1 MSTGSVGRQ
10 VLCSVALVVFTAAVC
25 AAQNVAPSHS
35 GTVHYF
41 EGDVAVDGVK
51 LESQVA
57 RFSELKEQSVLH
69 TGLGRAEILLTP
81 GVILRVGEN
90 TTVKMLDNRLMS
102 TRVEFV
108 SGTAMLEGV
117 DSGTSVKDPPVT
129 MIYKDFE
136 AQPIHYGIF
145 EMTSQPSQARVFKG
159 ETKVT
164 GNGASLNIKEGN
176 LVDLTTTMA
185 TTKFDAKEGDDLYV
199 WSRDRSAYLSAG
211 NMSSARTLATS
222 GYGASSVGC
231 GSGLV
236 GGNGLMAGSGAGYAV
251 GYGNGLGYGYGNPYR
266 GWNPAMWN
274 GFAGGWYYNQ
284 CMNMYSYIPFAGTM
298 YSPFGYGFYN
308 PITIGYVYAPGYYWQ
323 GAGGARTG
331 TTTGLPLSS
340 LNTTTTRAGVPQL
353 PRLGVTAAARPTLSS
368 PAAGTEPG
376 APTASLSARSG
387 IGTSSTGSSAS
398 AGSSTARTASA
409 APAAGGGA
417 RASSARR

>member
-1 MSTGSVGRQ
+1 MSTGSAGRQ
-10 VLCSVALVVFTAAVC
+10 VLCSFALVVFGAAIC

-51 LESQVA
+51 LVSQVA

-69 TGLGRAEILLTP
+69 TGLGRAEVLLTP

-129 MIYKDFE
+129 LVYKDFE
-136 AQPIHYGIF
+136 AQPIRYGIF
-145 EMTSQPSQARVFKG
+145 EVSSQPSQARVFKG
-159 ETKVT
+159 EARVT
-164 GNGASLNIKEGN
+164 GNGTSLNIKEGSQVN
-176 LVDLTTTMA
+176 LTTTMA
-185 TTKFDAKEGDDLYV
+185 TAKFDAKEGDDLYV

-222 GYGASSVGC
+222 GYGAGAPVGC
-231 GSGLV
+231 GSGLM
-236 GGNGLMAGSGAGYAV
+236 GGNGMLVGSGL
-251 GYGNGLGYGYGNPYR
+251 GYGNGMGYGSPYQ
-266 GWNPAMWN
+266 GWNPAMWS
-274 GFAGGWYYNQ
+274 GFSGGWYYNQ

-323 GAGGARTG
+323 GSGGARTG
-331 TTTGLPLSS
+331 STTGLPISTLP
-340 LNTTTTRAGVPQL
+340 TTTRTGVTQL
-353 PRLGVTAAARPTLSS
+353 PRLGVTAASRPTLSS

-376 APTASLSARSG
+376 APTASIAARSN
-387 IGTSSTGSSAS
+387 IGLGTGSPSVSSGSGASSGSRVASAPAAS
-398 AGSSTARTASA
+398 AGGAS
-409 APAAGGGA
+409 
-417 RASSARR
+417 RASSAHR